1 MKISVKTYNAIMWA
15 LVVVGCAGLVLLYLG
30 ITDWG
35 LILIFFMYFNY
46 ALI

>member
-1 MKISVKTYNAIMWA
+1 MKVSEKTYNAIMWA
-15 LVVVGCAGLVLLYLG
+15 HIVIGCVGLVLLYLG

-35 LILIFFMYFNY
+35 IILLFFMFFSY